1 MCYISRKQK
10 YTKGEKA
17 MITLEEIL
25 KKDEEEIKMPAAVKE
40 RLWVSILK
48 QIIEWLNQ
56 KNITDE

>member
-1 MCYISRKQK
+1 
-10 YTKGEKA
+10 